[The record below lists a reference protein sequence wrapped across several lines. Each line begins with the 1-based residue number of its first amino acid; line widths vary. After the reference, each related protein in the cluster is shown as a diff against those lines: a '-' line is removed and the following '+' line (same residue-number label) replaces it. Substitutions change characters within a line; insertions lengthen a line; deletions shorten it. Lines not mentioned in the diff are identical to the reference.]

1 MCAFVCV
8 CLLWGMSHKN
18 ESNLIRMGSV
28 SYVYLCTC
36 ICVYMCASV
45 WMCLLWVMSHKN
57 KSFTYEWVMSHANG
71 SCLICILMCLYLL
84 TSVCIHARVSFACVC
99 VFAFWNVCA
108 YVDLNLNWLITFDK
122 RGFDLSPLSFYKGIK
137 SPYKRFLSFSRS
149 FNVAE
154 ATKRRQTVRKSMYA
168 NTRKFS
174 KHTCP

>member
-1 MCAFVCV
+1 M
-8 CLLWGMSHKN
+8 
-18 ESNLIRMGSV
+18 RMGSV
-28 SYVYLCTC
+28 LYVYLCTC
-36 ICVYMCASV
+36 ICSYMCASV
-45 WMCLLWVMSHKN
+45 CMCLLWVMSHKN
-57 KSFTYEWVMSHANG
+57 TSYLIWMSHASYEWVMSS

-84 TSVCIHARVSFACVC
+84 ISVCIHARVSFACVC

-108 YVDLNLNWLITFDK
+108 YVDLNLNWSITFDN

-174 KHTCP
+174 NHTCP